1 MTKLASS
8 ESLVAALVNE
18 EDYQQFKDILL
29 ALKETQQ
36 SLTSALW
43 SLRSDSPRLFF
54 LPDTMLLQMLFQ
66 SHNNL
71 PALHG
76 FLDKIFPWFGS
87 LILKEGTDLTV
98 SKKGYHPEIRG
109 VTSKDGETVI
119 FEEVLKARLGVD
131 YWIKCIGFQ
140 MRATMRSQSRAF
152 QIDAARC
159 CQIILLPSFFLHHL
173 LFKHMF

>member
-54 LPDTMLLQMLFQ
+54 LSDTMLLQMLFQ

-87 LILKEGTDLTV
+87 LPG
-98 SKKGYHPEIRG
+98 
-109 VTSKDGETVI
+109 
-119 FEEVLKARLGVD
+119 
-131 YWIKCIGFQ
+131 
-140 MRATMRSQSRAF
+140 
-152 QIDAARC
+152 
-159 CQIILLPSFFLHHL
+159 
-173 LFKHMF
+173 